1 MASTGTNMAQSNP
14 DLQKAVKY
22 CPACSII
29 VFPAKRRG
37 DSVAVT
43 VADNGPG
50 LPDGNPQRLF
60 DPFRRGKRETAVS
73 GTWLGLAICQ
83 AIVDVHGG
91 TISAENR
98 PEGGARFC
106 VTLPLET
113 PPELDEL
120 PEDL

>member
-1 MASTGTNMAQSNP
+1 MLINLLENAGKYAGASAQIGV
-14 DLQKAVKY
+14 DA
-22 CPACSII
+22 
-29 VFPAKRRG
+29 
-37 DSVAVT
+37 T
-43 VADNGPG
+43 VDDGALRLDVWDTGPG
-50 LPDGNPQRLF
+50 IPAGQELAIFEKFARGNKESAIP
-60 DPFRRGKRETAVS
+60 GV
-73 GTWLGLAICQ
+73 GLGLAICQ

-113 PPELDEL
+113 PPELNEL